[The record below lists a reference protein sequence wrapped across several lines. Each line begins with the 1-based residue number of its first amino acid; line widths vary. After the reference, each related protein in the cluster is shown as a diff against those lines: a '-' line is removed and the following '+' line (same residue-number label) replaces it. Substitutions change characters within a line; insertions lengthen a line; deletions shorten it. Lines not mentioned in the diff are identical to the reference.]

1 MQRWSVFLMSSDR
14 QSDDPS
20 PAADGPTEEA
30 SPATLVRERGA
41 VLIENLDGHLKGAA
55 AHAEATG
62 EIAFAVAGALD
73 FEPEHAELLR
83 EAAKLHEVGKMYV
96 AAEAL
101 SKPDDD
107 LDDEDRLVLALVAE
121 NGAGLVRGAGI
132 PESVCEWILRWPE
145 RFDGDGPS
153 GLKGDAIPL
162 EARIINAA
170 CACAEVSGNASLPL
184 PGPAAGVIGRAMR
197 ALGGKRLDPAVAEAL
212 ATALG

>member
-1 MQRWSVFLMSSDR
+1 MSSDR
-14 QSDDPS
+14 QSDGPFPEADEPS
-20 PAADGPTEEA
+20 EES

-41 VLIENLDGHLKGAA
+41 VLIESLEGHVEGAA

-62 EIAFAVAGALD
+62 SFAFAVAGALNL
-73 FEPEHAELLR
+73 EPEHAELVR

-101 SKPDDD
+101 SKQEDE

-153 GLKGDAIPL
+153 GLTGEEIPL

-184 PGPAAGVIGRAMR
+184 PGTAAGVIGRAMR

-212 ATALG
+212 AKALG

>member
-1 MQRWSVFLMSSDR
+1 MSSDP
-14 QSDDPS
+14 QSDGPSPEADQPREGAS
-20 PAADGPTEEA
+20 PAA
-30 SPATLVRERGA
+30 LVRERGA
-41 VLIENLDGHLKGAA
+41 VLIQNLDEHLAGAA

-62 EIAFAVAGALD
+62 GFAHAAAAGLGL
-73 FEPEHAELLR
+73 EPEHAELVR

-96 AAEAL
+96 AADAL

-132 PESVCEWILRWPE
+132 PHSVCEWILRWPE

-153 GLKGDAIPL
+153 GLSGDAIPL

-170 CACAEVSGNASLPL
+170 CACAEVAGNASPPL

-197 ALGGKRLDPAVAEAL
+197 ALGGKRLDPEVADAL
-212 ATALG
+212 AKALG

>member
-1 MQRWSVFLMSSDR
+1 MSSDP
-14 QSDDPS
+14 QSD
-20 PAADGPTEEA
+20 GPFPEAEEPREDA

-41 VLIENLDGHLKGAA
+41 VLIQNLDEHLAGAA

-62 EIAFAVAGALD
+62 GFAFAVAGGLGL
-73 FEPEHAELLR
+73 EPEHAELVR
-83 EAAKLHEVGKMYV
+83 EAAKLHEVEKMYV
-96 AAEAL
+96 AADAL

-132 PESVCEWILRWPE
+132 PDSVCEWILRWPE

-153 GLKGDAIPL
+153 GLEGDAIPL

-170 CACAEVSGNASLPL
+170 CACAEVAGNANPPL

-197 ALGGKRLDPAVAEAL
+197 ALGGKRLDPAVADAL
-212 ATALG
+212 AKALG